1 MKINLTKVLLG
12 GLVFICVQRILSVI
26 TLLCIKPNI
35 PDGLSEDRKEAIQ
48 TSLEAAILVITV
60 VILQKLN

>member
-35 PDGLSEDRKEAIQ
+35 PDGLGQDRKEAIQ
-48 TSLEAAILVITV
+48 MAMEAIILVMSV